1 MYSVM
6 IYLTIMCGYLPF
18 ILTQTTK
25 AECIEFGKKIEDAG
39 GIKQFVE
46 ENQLQ
51 FDMVYEIYKN
61 CFINEEGF
69 RFKKGRYST
78 ATKPDSRGKLF
89 RRFLLEGY

>member
-1 MYSVM
+1 MYSFV
-6 IYLTIMCGYLPF
+6 IYLTLVFAFLPF

-39 GIKQFVE
+39 GIKEFTE

-51 FDMVYEIYKN
+51 FDVVYEIYKN

-69 RFKKGRYST
+69 RFKKGLPFNGH
-78 ATKPDSRGKLF
+78 KPNNKGKLL